1 MEGDW
6 KWGRGEREEVRSM
19 EEHSDKGTLF
29 FYGLPAYGHTLSNL
43 YLAGRLAGAGFRVVY
58 YSAEPFRENI
68 EENGCEYRAYPM
80 DWAAL
85 DLTDGERILKLYRL
99 VLEYTW
105 RMLPKLL
112 EQAEEERP
120 CGVIFDSLALWGRA
134 VGQLRGVPSFAF
146 YSIAAID
153 WTWGFPR
160 VRGGGGAPAD
170 SAGSPA
176 GFRKYGS
183 EEHREGITAGASGSF
198 AMFRKPGNVEREH
211 GITAGAC
218 APPARIWKPGS
229 EEHED
234 GITAGA
240 CAPPA
245 IRKRGSEEREDGT
258 AVGACAPPAR
268 IRKPGSEERED
279 GITAGAC
286 APPARIW
293 KPGSEEHEDGI
304 TAGACAPPAIRKR
317 GSEERED
324 GTAVGT
330 CAPPARIRKH
340 SNEECREGIAADASG
355 FYARIQKPGKAER
368 RDGAATDAPG
378 ATARLRKHSHG
389 ERTGGRP
396 AKDRAGLPVGL
407 WKYSHE
413 NGDARRFPV
422 SPWGKGLGA
431 YAPGFSADFLRYAG
445 EIPGAAAYAK
455 RLRKR
460 YGLRDLGLLPVLMN
474 RGDYNLCGYA
484 RLFQPGGRGFGGEYR
499 FVGPLSVHR
508 KIGQQNDFS
517 CWDEDVSTPLIYISL
532 GTVFHRNEEFL
543 RTVVEQLGLR
553 TGNRLT
559 ERLERTGG
567 GCPAGLGGGR
577 SRGESFRVVLVW
589 SGDETR
595 AFPENFTVRPF
606 VNQNEILKH
615 AALFITAGGMNSL
628 HEALYF
634 GVPCLMCPQQ
644 GEQRLNARRFERLGF
659 GKILQ
664 DPRKLRRE
672 AWECMELKKG
682 WDEKLRRRLTGVCVG
697 KALEL
702 IEAVC
707 TDRDG
712 MGDAEN

>member
-153 WTWGFPR
+153 WIWGFPR

-183 EEHREGITAGASGSF
+183 EEHREGITAGASGFF
-198 AMFRKPGNVEREH
+198 AMFRKPGNAEREH

-229 EEHED
+229 EERED

-258 AVGACAPPAR
+258 AVGA
-268 IRKPGSEERED
+268 
-279 GITAGAC
+279 
-286 APPARIW
+286 
-293 KPGSEEHEDGI
+293 
-304 TAGACAPPAIRKR
+304 
-317 GSEERED
+317 
-324 GTAVGT
+324 

-396 AKDRAGLPVGL
+396 AKDRAGLSVGL
-407 WKYSHE
+407 WKYGHK

-460 YGLRDLGLLPVLMN
+460 YGLRNLGLLPVLMN

-553 TGNRLT
+553 TGKRLT

-589 SGDETR
+589 SGDETHV
-595 AFPENFTVRPF
+595 FPENFTVRPF

-682 WDEKLRRRLTGVCVG
+682 WDEKLRKRLTGVCVG

-712 MGDAEN
+712 MGDVGE

>member
-1 MEGDW
+1 M
-6 KWGRGEREEVRSM
+6 EEVRSM

-153 WTWGFPR
+153 WIWGFPR

-183 EEHREGITAGASGSF
+183 EEHREGITAGASGFF
-198 AMFRKPGNVEREH
+198 AMFRKPGNAEREH
-211 GITAGAC
+211 
-218 APPARIWKPGS
+218 
-229 EEHED
+229 
-234 GITAGA
+234 
-240 CAPPA
+240 
-245 IRKRGSEEREDGT
+245 
-258 AVGACAPPAR
+258 
-268 IRKPGSEERED
+268 
-279 GITAGAC
+279 
-286 APPARIW
+286 
-293 KPGSEEHEDGI
+293 GI

-460 YGLRDLGLLPVLMN
+460 YGLRDLGLLSVLMN

-532 GTVFHRNEEFL
+532 GTVFHQNEEFL

-559 ERLERTGG
+559 ERLEKTGG

-664 DPRKLRRE
+664 DPRKLRRK

>member
-1 MEGDW
+1 
-6 KWGRGEREEVRSM
+6 M

-153 WTWGFPR
+153 WTWGFPG

-183 EEHREGITAGASGSF
+183 EEHREGIRTGASGFF
-198 AMFRKPGNVEREH
+198 AMFRKPGNAEREH
-211 GITAGAC
+211 
-218 APPARIWKPGS
+218 
-229 EEHED
+229 
-234 GITAGA
+234 
-240 CAPPA
+240 
-245 IRKRGSEEREDGT
+245 
-258 AVGACAPPAR
+258 
-268 IRKPGSEERED
+268 

-407 WKYSHE
+407 WKYGHE

-559 ERLERTGG
+559 ERLEKTGG

-672 AWECMELKKG
+672 AWKCMELKKG

-712 MGDAEN
+712 MGDVGE

>member
-1 MEGDW
+1 MWDFGVDLVVEGDW
-6 KWGRGEREEVRSM
+6 KWGRGEREDLRSM

-153 WTWGFPR
+153 WIWGFPR

-183 EEHREGITAGASGSF
+183 EEHREGIRTGASGFF
-198 AMFRKPGNVEREH
+198 AMFRKPGNAEREH

-218 APPARIWKPGS
+218 APPARI
-229 EEHED
+229 
-234 GITAGA
+234 
-240 CAPPA
+240 
-245 IRKRGSEEREDGT
+245 RKRGSEEREDGT
-258 AVGACAPPAR
+258 AVGA
-268 IRKPGSEERED
+268 
-279 GITAGAC
+279 
-286 APPARIW
+286 
-293 KPGSEEHEDGI
+293 
-304 TAGACAPPAIRKR
+304 
-317 GSEERED
+317 
-324 GTAVGT
+324 

-355 FYARIQKPGKAER
+355 FYARIRKSSKEKR

-407 WKYSHE
+407 WKYGHE

-559 ERLERTGG
+559 ERLEKTGG

-672 AWECMELKKG
+672 AWKCMELKKG

-712 MGDAEN
+712 MGDVGE

>member
-153 WTWGFPR
+153 WIWGFPR

-183 EEHREGITAGASGSF
+183 EEHREGIRTGASGFF
-198 AMFRKPGNVEREH
+198 AMFRKPGNAEREH

-229 EEHED
+229 EERED

-268 IRKPGSEERED
+268 IRK
-279 GITAGAC
+279 
-286 APPARIW
+286 
-293 KPGSEEHEDGI
+293 
-304 TAGACAPPAIRKR
+304 
-317 GSEERED
+317 
-324 GTAVGT
+324 
-330 CAPPARIRKH
+330 H

-355 FYARIQKPGKAER
+355 FYARIRKSSKEKR

-407 WKYSHE
+407 WKYGHE

-559 ERLERTGG
+559 ERLEKTGG

-682 WDEKLRRRLTGVCVG
+682 WDEKLRKRLTGVCVG

-712 MGDAEN
+712 MGDVGE

>member
-1 MEGDW
+1 MHGQLANAARVKYPAALQRCKLDTPLLAAGYLIFRVVVVGFWGDLVVEGDW

-153 WTWGFPR
+153 WIWGFPR

-183 EEHREGITAGASGSF
+183 EEHREGITAGASGFF
-198 AMFRKPGNVEREH
+198 AMFRKPGNAEREH

-229 EEHED
+229 EE
-234 GITAGA
+234 
-240 CAPPA
+240 
-245 IRKRGSEEREDGT
+245 R
-258 AVGACAPPAR
+258 
-268 IRKPGSEERED
+268 
-279 GITAGAC
+279 
-286 APPARIW
+286 
-293 KPGSEEHEDGI
+293 EDGI

-396 AKDRAGLPVGL
+396 TKDRAGLPVGL
-407 WKYSHE
+407 WKYGHE
-413 NGDARRFPV
+413 NGDARRFTV

-589 SGDETR
+589 SGDETHV
-595 AFPENFTVRPF
+595 FPENFTVRPF

-712 MGDAEN
+712 MGDVGE

>member
-1 MEGDW
+1 MWDFGVDLVVEGDW

-183 EEHREGITAGASGSF
+183 EERREGITAGASGSF
-198 AMFRKPGNVEREH
+198 AMFRKPGNAEREH

-229 EEHED
+229 EE
-234 GITAGA
+234 
-240 CAPPA
+240 
-245 IRKRGSEEREDGT
+245 REDGT
-258 AVGACAPPAR
+258 AVGA
-268 IRKPGSEERED
+268 
-279 GITAGAC
+279 
-286 APPARIW
+286 
-293 KPGSEEHEDGI
+293 
-304 TAGACAPPAIRKR
+304 
-317 GSEERED
+317 
-324 GTAVGT
+324 

-355 FYARIQKPGKAER
+355 FYARIRKSSKEKR

-396 AKDRAGLPVGL
+396 AKDRAGLSVGL
-407 WKYSHE
+407 WKYGHE

-559 ERLERTGG
+559 ERLEKTGG

-712 MGDAEN
+712 MGDGEN

>member
-1 MEGDW
+1 
-6 KWGRGEREEVRSM
+6 M

-153 WTWGFPR
+153 WTWGFPG

-183 EEHREGITAGASGSF
+183 EERREGITAGASGSF
-198 AMFRKPGNVEREH
+198 AKFRKPGNEEREH

-218 APPARIWKPGS
+218 APPARI
-229 EEHED
+229 
-234 GITAGA
+234 
-240 CAPPA
+240 
-245 IRKRGSEEREDGT
+245 RKRGSEEREDGT
-258 AVGACAPPAR
+258 AVGA
-268 IRKPGSEERED
+268 
-279 GITAGAC
+279 
-286 APPARIW
+286 
-293 KPGSEEHEDGI
+293 
-304 TAGACAPPAIRKR
+304 
-317 GSEERED
+317 
-324 GTAVGT
+324 

-355 FYARIQKPGKAER
+355 FYARIRKSSKEKR

-396 AKDRAGLPVGL
+396 TKDRAGLSVGL

-460 YGLRDLGLLPVLMN
+460 YGLRNLGLLPVLMN

-517 CWDEDVSTPLIYISL
+517 CWDEDVSTPHIYISL

-553 TGNRLT
+553 TGKRLT
-559 ERLERTGG
+559 ERLEKTGG

-664 DPRKLRRE
+664 DPQKLRRE
-672 AWECMELKKG
+672 AWKCMELKKG

-712 MGDAEN
+712 MGDVGE

>member
-160 VRGGGGAPAD
+160 VRGGGGTPAD
-170 SAGSPA
+170 SAGLPV
-176 GFRKYGS
+176 GFRKNGS
-183 EEHREGITAGASGSF
+183 EERREGITAGASGSF
-198 AMFRKPGNVEREH
+198 AMFQKPGN
-211 GITAGAC
+211 
-218 APPARIWKPGS
+218 
-229 EEHED
+229 
-234 GITAGA
+234 
-240 CAPPA
+240 
-245 IRKRGSEEREDGT
+245 
-258 AVGACAPPAR
+258 
-268 IRKPGSEERED
+268 
-279 GITAGAC
+279 
-286 APPARIW
+286 
-293 KPGSEEHEDGI
+293 
-304 TAGACAPPAIRKR
+304 
-317 GSEERED
+317 
-324 GTAVGT
+324 
-330 CAPPARIRKH
+330 
-340 SNEECREGIAADASG
+340 
-355 FYARIQKPGKAER
+355 AER
-368 RDGAATDAPG
+368 RDGTATDAPG

-396 AKDRAGLPVGL
+396 AKDRAGLSVGL
-407 WKYSHE
+407 WKYGHE

-553 TGNRLT
+553 TGNRLA

-589 SGDETR
+589 SGDETHV
-595 AFPENFTVRPF
+595 FPENFTVRPF

>member
-1 MEGDW
+1 M
-6 KWGRGEREEVRSM
+6 EEVRSM

-153 WTWGFPR
+153 WTWGFPG

-176 GFRKYGS
+176 EFRKYGC
-183 EEHREGITAGASGSF
+183 EEHREGIRTGASGFF
-198 AMFRKPGNVEREH
+198 AMFRKPGNAEREH

-229 EEHED
+229 EE
-234 GITAGA
+234 
-240 CAPPA
+240 
-245 IRKRGSEEREDGT
+245 R
-258 AVGACAPPAR
+258 
-268 IRKPGSEERED
+268 
-279 GITAGAC
+279 
-286 APPARIW
+286 
-293 KPGSEEHEDGI
+293 EDGI

-330 CAPPARIRKH
+330 CVPPARIRKH

-396 AKDRAGLPVGL
+396 AKDRAGLSVGL
-407 WKYSHE
+407 WKYGHE

-559 ERLERTGG
+559 ERLEKTGG

-577 SRGESFRVVLVW
+577 APGESFRVVLVW

>member
-1 MEGDW
+1 
-6 KWGRGEREEVRSM
+6 M

-198 AMFRKPGNVEREH
+198 AMFRKPGNAERE
-211 GITAGAC
+211 
-218 APPARIWKPGS
+218 R
-229 EEHED
+229 

-245 IRKRGSEEREDGT
+245 IRKPGSEEREDGT

-268 IRKPGSEERED
+268 IRKPGSEER
-279 GITAGAC
+279 
-286 APPARIW
+286 
-293 KPGSEEHEDGI
+293 
-304 TAGACAPPAIRKR
+304 
-317 GSEERED
+317 
-324 GTAVGT
+324 
-330 CAPPARIRKH
+330 
-340 SNEECREGIAADASG
+340 REGIAADASG
-355 FYARIQKPGKAER
+355 FYARIRKRGNAERRDGTAADAPGFYARIRKSSKEKR

-407 WKYSHE
+407 WKYGHE
-413 NGDARRFPV
+413 NGDARCFPV

-553 TGNRLT
+553 TGKRLT

-589 SGDETR
+589 SGDETHV
-595 AFPENFTVRPF
+595 FPENFTVRPF

-659 GKILQ
+659 GKILHN
-664 DPRKLRRE
+664 PRKLRRE

>member
-1 MEGDW
+1 
-6 KWGRGEREEVRSM
+6 M

-153 WTWGFPR
+153 WTWGFPG

-183 EEHREGITAGASGSF
+183 EEHREGIRTGASGFF
-198 AMFRKPGNVEREH
+198 AMFRKPGNAEREH

-258 AVGACAPPAR
+258 AVGA
-268 IRKPGSEERED
+268 
-279 GITAGAC
+279 
-286 APPARIW
+286 
-293 KPGSEEHEDGI
+293 
-304 TAGACAPPAIRKR
+304 
-317 GSEERED
+317 
-324 GTAVGT
+324 

-407 WKYSHE
+407 WKYGHE

-559 ERLERTGG
+559 ERLEKTGG

-672 AWECMELKKG
+672 AWKCMELKKG

-712 MGDAEN
+712 MGDVGE

>member
-1 MEGDW
+1 
-6 KWGRGEREEVRSM
+6 M

-153 WTWGFPR
+153 WIWGFPR

-183 EEHREGITAGASGSF
+183 EEHREGITAGASGFF
-198 AMFRKPGNVEREH
+198 AMFRKPGNAEREH

-229 EEHED
+229 EE
-234 GITAGA
+234 
-240 CAPPA
+240 
-245 IRKRGSEEREDGT
+245 R
-258 AVGACAPPAR
+258 
-268 IRKPGSEERED
+268 
-279 GITAGAC
+279 
-286 APPARIW
+286 
-293 KPGSEEHEDGI
+293 EDGI

-396 AKDRAGLPVGL
+396 AKDRAGLSVGL
-407 WKYSHE
+407 WKYGHE

-553 TGNRLT
+553 TGKRLT
-559 ERLERTGG
+559 ERLEKTGG

-672 AWECMELKKG
+672 AWKCMELKKG
-682 WDEKLRRRLTGVCVG
+682 WDEKLRKRLTGVCVG

-712 MGDAEN
+712 MGDVEN

>member
-176 GFRKYGS
+176 GFRKNGS
-183 EEHREGITAGASGSF
+183 EERREGITAGASGSF
-198 AMFRKPGNVEREH
+198 AMFQKPGN
-211 GITAGAC
+211 
-218 APPARIWKPGS
+218 
-229 EEHED
+229 
-234 GITAGA
+234 
-240 CAPPA
+240 
-245 IRKRGSEEREDGT
+245 
-258 AVGACAPPAR
+258 
-268 IRKPGSEERED
+268 
-279 GITAGAC
+279 
-286 APPARIW
+286 
-293 KPGSEEHEDGI
+293 
-304 TAGACAPPAIRKR
+304 
-317 GSEERED
+317 
-324 GTAVGT
+324 
-330 CAPPARIRKH
+330 
-340 SNEECREGIAADASG
+340 
-355 FYARIQKPGKAER
+355 AER
-368 RDGAATDAPG
+368 RDGTATDAPG
-378 ATARLRKHSHG
+378 ATARLRKHSHA

-396 AKDRAGLPVGL
+396 AKDRGGLPVGL
-407 WKYSHE
+407 WKYGHE
-413 NGDARRFPV
+413 NGDAWRFPV

-484 RLFQPGGRGFGGEYR
+484 RLFQPGGRGFGGGYR

-517 CWDEDVSTPLIYISL
+517 CWGEDVSTPLIYISL

-589 SGDETR
+589 SGDETHV
-595 AFPENFTVRPF
+595 FPENFTVRPF

-672 AWECMELKKG
+672 ALL
-682 WDEKLRRRLTGVCVG
+682 EKYNESLG
-697 KALEL
+697 KEL
-702 IEAVC
+702 IK
-707 TDRDG
+707 G
-712 MGDAEN
+712 MGDFVACHKSEIFTVGKDQCTYNYAFKGRGDDISQYPTLEILMQNVY

>member
-6 KWGRGEREEVRSM
+6 KWGRGEMEEVRSM

-153 WTWGFPR
+153 WIWGFPR

-183 EEHREGITAGASGSF
+183 EEHREGIRTGASGFF
-198 AMFRKPGNVEREH
+198 AMFRKPGNAEREH
-211 GITAGAC
+211 
-218 APPARIWKPGS
+218 
-229 EEHED
+229 

-268 IRKPGSEERED
+268 IRK
-279 GITAGAC
+279 
-286 APPARIW
+286 
-293 KPGSEEHEDGI
+293 
-304 TAGACAPPAIRKR
+304 
-317 GSEERED
+317 
-324 GTAVGT
+324 
-330 CAPPARIRKH
+330 H

-355 FYARIQKPGKAER
+355 FYARIRKSSKEKR
-368 RDGAATDAPG
+368 RDGAATNAPG

-396 AKDRAGLPVGL
+396 AKDRAGLSVGL
-407 WKYSHE
+407 WKYGHE

-559 ERLERTGG
+559 ERLEKTGG

-589 SGDETR
+589 SGDETC

>member
-1 MEGDW
+1 M
-6 KWGRGEREEVRSM
+6 EEVRSM

-153 WTWGFPR
+153 WTWGFPG

-176 GFRKYGS
+176 EFRKYGC
-183 EEHREGITAGASGSF
+183 EEHREGITAGASGFF
-198 AMFRKPGNVEREH
+198 AMFRKPGNAEREH

-229 EEHED
+229 EE
-234 GITAGA
+234 
-240 CAPPA
+240 
-245 IRKRGSEEREDGT
+245 R
-258 AVGACAPPAR
+258 
-268 IRKPGSEERED
+268 
-279 GITAGAC
+279 
-286 APPARIW
+286 
-293 KPGSEEHEDGI
+293 EDGI

-330 CAPPARIRKH
+330 CVPPARIRKH

-396 AKDRAGLPVGL
+396 AKDRAGLSVGL
-407 WKYSHE
+407 WKYGHE

-559 ERLERTGG
+559 ERLEKTGG

-577 SRGESFRVVLVW
+577 APGESFRVVLVW

>member
-1 MEGDW
+1 
-6 KWGRGEREEVRSM
+6 M

-112 EQAEEERP
+112 GQAEEERP

-153 WTWGFPR
+153 WTWGFPG
-160 VRGGGGAPAD
+160 VRGGGGVPAGA
-170 SAGSPA
+170 AGSPA

-198 AMFRKPGNVEREH
+198 A
-211 GITAGAC
+211 
-218 APPARIWKPGS
+218 
-229 EEHED
+229 
-234 GITAGA
+234 
-240 CAPPA
+240 
-245 IRKRGSEEREDGT
+245 
-258 AVGACAPPAR
+258 R
-268 IRKPGSEERED
+268 IRKSSKE
-279 GITAGAC
+279 
-286 APPARIW
+286 
-293 KPGSEEHEDGI
+293 K
-304 TAGACAPPAIRKR
+304 
-317 GSEERED
+317 
-324 GTAVGT
+324 
-330 CAPPARIRKH
+330 
-340 SNEECREGIAADASG
+340 
-355 FYARIQKPGKAER
+355 R

-396 AKDRAGLPVGL
+396 AKDRGGLPVGL
-407 WKYSHE
+407 WKYGHE
-413 NGDARRFPV
+413 NGDAWRFPV

-543 RTVVEQLGLR
+543 RTVAEQLGLR
-553 TGNRLT
+553 TGKRLT

-589 SGDETR
+589 SGDETHV
-595 AFPENFTVRPF
+595 FPENFTVRPF

-659 GKILQ
+659 GKILHN
-664 DPRKLRRE
+664 PRKLRRE

>member
-153 WTWGFPR
+153 WTWGFPG

-183 EEHREGITAGASGSF
+183 EEHREGITAGTSGSF
-198 AMFRKPGNVEREH
+198 A
-211 GITAGAC
+211 
-218 APPARIWKPGS
+218 
-229 EEHED
+229 
-234 GITAGA
+234 
-240 CAPPA
+240 
-245 IRKRGSEEREDGT
+245 
-258 AVGACAPPAR
+258 R
-268 IRKPGSEERED
+268 IRKSSKE
-279 GITAGAC
+279 
-286 APPARIW
+286 
-293 KPGSEEHEDGI
+293 K
-304 TAGACAPPAIRKR
+304 
-317 GSEERED
+317 
-324 GTAVGT
+324 
-330 CAPPARIRKH
+330 
-340 SNEECREGIAADASG
+340 
-355 FYARIQKPGKAER
+355 R

-396 AKDRAGLPVGL
+396 AKDRAGLSVGL
-407 WKYSHE
+407 WKYGHK

-559 ERLERTGG
+559 ERLEKTGG

-672 AWECMELKKG
+672 AWKCMELKKG

-712 MGDAEN
+712 MGDVGE

>member
-1 MEGDW
+1 MKDDW

-68 EENGCEYRAYPM
+68 EENDCEYRAYPM

-153 WTWGFPR
+153 WTWGFPG
-160 VRGGGGAPAD
+160 VRGGGGALAD

-183 EEHREGITAGASGSF
+183 EEHREGITAGASGFF
-198 AMFRKPGNVEREH
+198 AMFRKPGNAEREH

-229 EEHED
+229 EERED

-258 AVGACAPPAR
+258 AVGA
-268 IRKPGSEERED
+268 
-279 GITAGAC
+279 
-286 APPARIW
+286 
-293 KPGSEEHEDGI
+293 
-304 TAGACAPPAIRKR
+304 
-317 GSEERED
+317 
-324 GTAVGT
+324 

-396 AKDRAGLPVGL
+396 AKDRAGRPVGL
-407 WKYSHE
+407 WKYGHE

-559 ERLERTGG
+559 ERLEKTGG

-682 WDEKLRRRLTGVCVG
+682 WDEKLRKRLTGVCVG

-712 MGDAEN
+712 MGDVGE

>member
-1 MEGDW
+1 MHGQLANAARVKYPAALQRCKLDTPLLAAGYLIFRVVVVGFWGDLVVEGDW

-176 GFRKYGS
+176 GFRKNGS
-183 EEHREGITAGASGSF
+183 EERREGITAGASGSF
-198 AMFRKPGNVEREH
+198 AMFQKPGN
-211 GITAGAC
+211 
-218 APPARIWKPGS
+218 
-229 EEHED
+229 
-234 GITAGA
+234 
-240 CAPPA
+240 
-245 IRKRGSEEREDGT
+245 
-258 AVGACAPPAR
+258 
-268 IRKPGSEERED
+268 
-279 GITAGAC
+279 
-286 APPARIW
+286 
-293 KPGSEEHEDGI
+293 
-304 TAGACAPPAIRKR
+304 
-317 GSEERED
+317 
-324 GTAVGT
+324 
-330 CAPPARIRKH
+330 
-340 SNEECREGIAADASG
+340 
-355 FYARIQKPGKAER
+355 AER
-368 RDGAATDAPG
+368 RDGTATDAPG

-396 AKDRAGLPVGL
+396 AKDRAGLSVGL
-407 WKYSHE
+407 WKYGHE

-517 CWDEDVSTPLIYISL
+517 CWGEDVSTPLIYISL

-589 SGDETR
+589 SGDETHV
-595 AFPENFTVRPF
+595 FPENFTVRPF

-712 MGDAEN
+712 MGDVGE

>member
-1 MEGDW
+1 M
-6 KWGRGEREEVRSM
+6 
-19 EEHSDKGTLF
+19 
-29 FYGLPAYGHTLSNL
+29 
-43 YLAGRLAGAGFRVVY
+43 
-58 YSAEPFRENI
+58 
-68 EENGCEYRAYPM
+68 
-80 DWAAL
+80 
-85 DLTDGERILKLYRL
+85 
-99 VLEYTW
+99 
-105 RMLPKLL
+105 
-112 EQAEEERP
+112 
-120 CGVIFDSLALWGRA
+120 
-134 VGQLRGVPSFAF
+134 
-146 YSIAAID
+146 
-153 WTWGFPR
+153 
-160 VRGGGGAPAD
+160 
-170 SAGSPA
+170 
-176 GFRKYGS
+176 
-183 EEHREGITAGASGSF
+183 
-198 AMFRKPGNVEREH
+198 
-211 GITAGAC
+211 
-218 APPARIWKPGS
+218 
-229 EEHED
+229 
-234 GITAGA
+234 
-240 CAPPA
+240 
-245 IRKRGSEEREDGT
+245 
-258 AVGACAPPAR
+258 
-268 IRKPGSEERED
+268 
-279 GITAGAC
+279 
-286 APPARIW
+286 
-293 KPGSEEHEDGI
+293 
-304 TAGACAPPAIRKR
+304 
-317 GSEERED
+317 
-324 GTAVGT
+324 
-330 CAPPARIRKH
+330 
-340 SNEECREGIAADASG
+340 
-355 FYARIQKPGKAER
+355 
-368 RDGAATDAPG
+368 
-378 ATARLRKHSHG
+378 
-389 ERTGGRP
+389 
-396 AKDRAGLPVGL
+396 GL
-407 WKYSHE
+407 WKYGHE
-413 NGDARRFPV
+413 NGDAWRFPV

-484 RLFQPGGRGFGGEYR
+484 RLFQPGGRGFGGGYR

-517 CWDEDVSTPLIYISL
+517 CWGEDVSTPLIYISL

-589 SGDETR
+589 SGDETHV
-595 AFPENFTVRPF
+595 FPENFTVRPF

-712 MGDAEN
+712 MGDVGE

>member
-1 MEGDW
+1 M
-6 KWGRGEREEVRSM
+6 EEVRSM

-153 WTWGFPR
+153 WTWGFPG

-229 EEHED
+229 EERED

-258 AVGACAPPAR
+258 AVGA
-268 IRKPGSEERED
+268 
-279 GITAGAC
+279 
-286 APPARIW
+286 
-293 KPGSEEHEDGI
+293 
-304 TAGACAPPAIRKR
+304 
-317 GSEERED
+317 
-324 GTAVGT
+324 

-396 AKDRAGLPVGL
+396 AKDRGGLPVGL
-407 WKYSHE
+407 WKYGHE

-460 YGLRDLGLLPVLMN
+460 YGLRDLGLLSVLMN

-567 GCPAGLGGGR
+567 GCPAGLGVGR

-672 AWECMELKKG
+672 AWKCMELKKG
-682 WDEKLRRRLTGVCVG
+682 WDEKLRKRLTGVCVG

>member
-1 MEGDW
+1 MGFWGDLVVEGDW

-176 GFRKYGS
+176 GFRKNGS
-183 EEHREGITAGASGSF
+183 EERREGITAGASGSF
-198 AMFRKPGNVEREH
+198 AMFQKPGN
-211 GITAGAC
+211 
-218 APPARIWKPGS
+218 
-229 EEHED
+229 
-234 GITAGA
+234 
-240 CAPPA
+240 
-245 IRKRGSEEREDGT
+245 
-258 AVGACAPPAR
+258 
-268 IRKPGSEERED
+268 
-279 GITAGAC
+279 
-286 APPARIW
+286 
-293 KPGSEEHEDGI
+293 
-304 TAGACAPPAIRKR
+304 
-317 GSEERED
+317 
-324 GTAVGT
+324 
-330 CAPPARIRKH
+330 
-340 SNEECREGIAADASG
+340 
-355 FYARIQKPGKAER
+355 AER
-368 RDGAATDAPG
+368 RDGTATDAPG
-378 ATARLRKHSHG
+378 ATARLRKHSHA

-396 AKDRAGLPVGL
+396 AKDRGGLPVGL
-407 WKYSHE
+407 WKYGHE
-413 NGDARRFPV
+413 NGDAWRFPV

-517 CWDEDVSTPLIYISL
+517 CWGEDVSTPLIYISL

-589 SGDETR
+589 SGDETHV
-595 AFPENFTVRPF
+595 FPENFTVRPF

-712 MGDAEN
+712 MGDVGE

>member
-1 MEGDW
+1 M
-6 KWGRGEREEVRSM
+6 EEVRSM

-153 WTWGFPR
+153 WIWGFPR

-183 EEHREGITAGASGSF
+183 EEHREGITAGASGFF
-198 AMFRKPGNVEREH
+198 AMFRKPGN
-211 GITAGAC
+211 
-218 APPARIWKPGS
+218 
-229 EEHED
+229 
-234 GITAGA
+234 
-240 CAPPA
+240 
-245 IRKRGSEEREDGT
+245 
-258 AVGACAPPAR
+258 
-268 IRKPGSEERED
+268 EERED
-279 GITAGAC
+279 GITAGD
-286 APPARIW
+286 P
-293 KPGSEEHEDGI
+293 
-304 TAGACAPPAIRKR
+304 
-317 GSEERED
+317 
-324 GTAVGT
+324 V
-330 CAPPARIRKH
+330 
-340 SNEECREGIAADASG
+340 
-355 FYARIQKPGKAER
+355 
-368 RDGAATDAPG
+368 

-396 AKDRAGLPVGL
+396 AKDRAGLSVGL
-407 WKYSHE
+407 WKYGHE

-559 ERLERTGG
+559 ERLEKTGG

-672 AWECMELKKG
+672 AWKCMELKKG

-702 IEAVC
+702 FEAVC

>member
-6 KWGRGEREEVRSM
+6 KWGRGEMEEVRSM

-153 WTWGFPR
+153 WIWGFPR

-183 EEHREGITAGASGSF
+183 EEHREGITAGASGFF
-198 AMFRKPGNVEREH
+198 AMFRKPGNAEREH

-229 EEHED
+229 EE
-234 GITAGA
+234 
-240 CAPPA
+240 
-245 IRKRGSEEREDGT
+245 R
-258 AVGACAPPAR
+258 
-268 IRKPGSEERED
+268 
-279 GITAGAC
+279 
-286 APPARIW
+286 
-293 KPGSEEHEDGI
+293 EDGI

-330 CAPPARIRKH
+330 CVPPARIRKH

-396 AKDRAGLPVGL
+396 AKDRAGLSVGL

-712 MGDAEN
+712 MGDVGE

>member
-1 MEGDW
+1 MGFWGDLVVEGDW

-176 GFRKYGS
+176 GFRKNGS
-183 EEHREGITAGASGSF
+183 EERREGITAGASGSF
-198 AMFRKPGNVEREH
+198 AMFQKPGN
-211 GITAGAC
+211 
-218 APPARIWKPGS
+218 
-229 EEHED
+229 
-234 GITAGA
+234 
-240 CAPPA
+240 
-245 IRKRGSEEREDGT
+245 
-258 AVGACAPPAR
+258 
-268 IRKPGSEERED
+268 
-279 GITAGAC
+279 
-286 APPARIW
+286 
-293 KPGSEEHEDGI
+293 
-304 TAGACAPPAIRKR
+304 
-317 GSEERED
+317 
-324 GTAVGT
+324 
-330 CAPPARIRKH
+330 
-340 SNEECREGIAADASG
+340 
-355 FYARIQKPGKAER
+355 AER
-368 RDGAATDAPG
+368 RDGTATDAPG
-378 ATARLRKHSHG
+378 ATARLRKHSHA

-396 AKDRAGLPVGL
+396 AKDRGGLPVGL
-407 WKYSHE
+407 WKYGHE
-413 NGDARRFPV
+413 NGDAWRFPV

-445 EIPGAAAYAK
+445 EIPGAATYAK

-484 RLFQPGGRGFGGEYR
+484 RLFQPGGRGFGGGYR

-517 CWDEDVSTPLIYISL
+517 CWGEDVSTPLIYISL

-589 SGDETR
+589 SGDETHV
-595 AFPENFTVRPF
+595 FPENFTVRPF

-712 MGDAEN
+712 MGDVGE

>member
-1 MEGDW
+1 M
-6 KWGRGEREEVRSM
+6 
-19 EEHSDKGTLF
+19 
-29 FYGLPAYGHTLSNL
+29 
-43 YLAGRLAGAGFRVVY
+43 
-58 YSAEPFRENI
+58 
-68 EENGCEYRAYPM
+68 
-80 DWAAL
+80 
-85 DLTDGERILKLYRL
+85 
-99 VLEYTW
+99 
-105 RMLPKLL
+105 
-112 EQAEEERP
+112 
-120 CGVIFDSLALWGRA
+120 
-134 VGQLRGVPSFAF
+134 
-146 YSIAAID
+146 
-153 WTWGFPR
+153 
-160 VRGGGGAPAD
+160 
-170 SAGSPA
+170 
-176 GFRKYGS
+176 
-183 EEHREGITAGASGSF
+183 
-198 AMFRKPGNVEREH
+198 
-211 GITAGAC
+211 
-218 APPARIWKPGS
+218 
-229 EEHED
+229 
-234 GITAGA
+234 
-240 CAPPA
+240 
-245 IRKRGSEEREDGT
+245 
-258 AVGACAPPAR
+258 
-268 IRKPGSEERED
+268 
-279 GITAGAC
+279 
-286 APPARIW
+286 
-293 KPGSEEHEDGI
+293 
-304 TAGACAPPAIRKR
+304 
-317 GSEERED
+317 
-324 GTAVGT
+324 
-330 CAPPARIRKH
+330 
-340 SNEECREGIAADASG
+340 
-355 FYARIQKPGKAER
+355 
-368 RDGAATDAPG
+368 
-378 ATARLRKHSHG
+378 
-389 ERTGGRP
+389 
-396 AKDRAGLPVGL
+396 GL
-407 WKYSHE
+407 WKYGHE

-712 MGDAEN
+712 MGDVGE

>member
-1 MEGDW
+1 MDEEQSMEG
-6 KWGRGEREEVRSM
+6 
-19 EEHSDKGTLF
+19 HSDKGTLL

-43 YLAGRLAGAGFRVVY
+43 YLAGRLAGTGFRVVY

-99 VLEYTW
+99 VLKYTW
-105 RMLPKLL
+105 RMLPELL

-153 WTWGFPR
+153 WTWGFPGVR
-160 VRGGGGAPAD
+160 VGGGAPAGA
-170 SAGSPA
+170 AGLPA

-183 EEHREGITAGASGSF
+183 EEHREGIRAGASGSF
-198 AMFRKPGNVEREH
+198 AMLR
-211 GITAGAC
+211 
-218 APPARIWKPGS
+218 KPGS
-229 EEHED
+229 EEHRE
-234 GITAGA
+234 GIRAGA
-240 CAPPA
+240 
-245 IRKRGSEEREDGT
+245 S
-258 AVGACAPPAR
+258 GAFAMF
-268 IRKPGSEERED
+268 RKPGNEERED
-279 GITAGAC
+279 GITAGD
-286 APPARIW
+286 P
-293 KPGSEEHEDGI
+293 
-304 TAGACAPPAIRKR
+304 
-317 GSEERED
+317 
-324 GTAVGT
+324 V
-330 CAPPARIRKH
+330 
-340 SNEECREGIAADASG
+340 
-355 FYARIQKPGKAER
+355 
-368 RDGAATDAPG
+368 
-378 ATARLRKHSHG
+378 ATARFRKHGHG

-396 AKDRAGLPVGL
+396 AKDWAGLSVGL
-407 WKYSHE
+407 WKYGHG
-413 NGDARRFPV
+413 NGDARRFSV

-455 RLRKR
+455 GLRKR

-474 RGDYNLCGYA
+474 RGDYNLCGYS

-508 KIGQQNDFS
+508 KIGEQNDFS
-517 CWDEDVSTPLIYISL
+517 CWGEDVSTPLIYISL

-553 TGNRLT
+553 TGNRLA
-559 ERLERTGG
+559 ERPERTG
-567 GCPAGLGGGR
+567 GCPAGLGGR
-577 SRGESFRVVLVW
+577 RAPGEAFRVVLVW

-595 AFPENFTVRPF
+595 VFPENFTVRPF

-664 DPRKLRRE
+664 DSRKLRRE

-702 IEAVC
+702 FEAVC

-712 MGDAEN
+712 MNDVGK